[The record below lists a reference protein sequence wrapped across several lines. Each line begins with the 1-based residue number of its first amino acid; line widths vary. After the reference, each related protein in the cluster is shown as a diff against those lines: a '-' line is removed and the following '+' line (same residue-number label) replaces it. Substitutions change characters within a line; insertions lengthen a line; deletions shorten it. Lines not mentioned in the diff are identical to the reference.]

1 MHVYFADLW
10 ATKDE
15 IDSLR
20 RRRSKLW
27 QCVCRLAME
36 RDSVERESREK
47 ETKILS
53 VNRQLEELQDR
64 LAESD
69 RLRSQQ
75 QRELDSYA
83 NSQDDVGKN
92 VCCLA
97 LSVSL
102 VKFLTFINL
111 FVALLVFLVSLLCL
125 MFTWLGYKVFQ
136 LLISVCRS
144 IVLAFA
150 RSNNVSCSV

>member
-111 FVALLVFLVSLLCL
+111 FVALLVFLVSVMPDVHVIGLQSLSTFNFSLSFHCAG
-125 MFTWLGYKVFQ
+125 FCTFQ
-136 LLISVCRS
+136 QC
-144 IVLAFA
+144 
-150 RSNNVSCSV
+150 

>member
-1 MHVYFADLW
+1 M
-10 ATKDE
+10 
-15 IDSLR
+15 
-20 RRRSKLW
+20 
-27 QCVCRLAME
+27 
-36 RDSVERESREK
+36 ERESREK

-111 FVALLVFLVSLLCL
+111 FVALLVFLVSVMPDVHVIGLQSLSTFNFSLSFHCAG
-125 MFTWLGYKVFQ
+125 FCTFQ
-136 LLISVCRS
+136 QC
-144 IVLAFA
+144 
-150 RSNNVSCSV
+150 